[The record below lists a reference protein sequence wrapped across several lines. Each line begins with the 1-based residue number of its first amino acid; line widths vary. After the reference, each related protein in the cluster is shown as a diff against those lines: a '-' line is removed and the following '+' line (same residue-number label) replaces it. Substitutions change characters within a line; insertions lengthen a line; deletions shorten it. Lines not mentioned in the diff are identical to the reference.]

1 MEGEAADHCINS
13 TPQDRNL
20 KSLARL
26 LQIGKFP
33 YLATWNFLPS
43 KLLGRSRVHSQN
55 RQSVEVNV
63 RPQLLAMDNIGDT
76 VSDHKFHVESNYGA
90 ISGSAAA

>member
-1 MEGEAADHCINS
+1 MVCVFS
-13 TPQDRNL
+13 L
-20 KSLARL
+20 KSLL
-26 LQIGKFP
+26 LAFANREIC
-33 YLATWNFLPS
+33 LLTTWNLLPS

-55 RQSVEVNV
+55 RQPGVCGSKMLL

-76 VSDHKFHVESNYGA
+76 VSDHKFHVESNSGA